1 MSYDD
6 NDPFAGGDKRPSLS
20 FKDLPIGTTFR
31 LVVDEPPKKV
41 HKRDYQTG
49 EPAYWTNKDGTKSEK
64 WTVVTGGHVDGEP
77 RSVWADVPSQLFS
90 AIAEA
95 QKAAGKRIAEGGVLV
110 ITLTERRINPEKPR
124 NAPQNIHAVTY
135 TPPASA
141 DPFSDQAPTPP
152 AQPAVSAPPPA
163 SGGQV
168 AELKAQIANLRKTGL
183 TDAQIIGTGM
193 VKGVDGSPL
202 DATSLAALD
211 AVA

>member
-64 WTVVTGGHVDGEP
+64 WTVVTGGHVDGDP

-95 QKAAGKRIAEGGVLV
+95 QKAVGKRIAAGGVLT

-135 TPPASA
+135 APPAAS
-141 DPFSDQAPTPP
+141 DPFSDPAPTTAVTAPP
-152 AQPAVSAPPPA
+152 APPA
-163 SGGQV
+163 APATNDKV
-168 AELKAQIANLRKTGL
+168 TALKAELAKLRKLGL
-183 TDAQIIGTGM
+183 SDAQIPSVNAELTA
-193 VKGVDGSPL
+193 
-202 DATSLAALD
+202 DAIAALD